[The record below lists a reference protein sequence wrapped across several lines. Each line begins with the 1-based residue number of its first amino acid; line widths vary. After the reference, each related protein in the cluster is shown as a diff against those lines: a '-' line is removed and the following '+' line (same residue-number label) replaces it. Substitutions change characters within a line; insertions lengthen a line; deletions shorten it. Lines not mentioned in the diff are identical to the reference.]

1 MKLPRKNMLSHHHQQ
16 GNTATFCGQ
25 GKFEVFWCH
34 IMDLL
39 EVGGLSW
46 GCTFAWA
53 TSSDSCKGDYVQ
65 NLKVPQKI
73 WQMFKKILHH

>member
-1 MKLPRKNMLSHHHQQ
+1 MKLPRKDMLSHHHQQ

-46 GCTFAWA
+46 GALLP
-53 TSSDSCKGDYVQ
+53 GLLQVIVVRGIMY
-65 NLKVPQKI
+65 KI
-73 WQMFKKILHH
+73 